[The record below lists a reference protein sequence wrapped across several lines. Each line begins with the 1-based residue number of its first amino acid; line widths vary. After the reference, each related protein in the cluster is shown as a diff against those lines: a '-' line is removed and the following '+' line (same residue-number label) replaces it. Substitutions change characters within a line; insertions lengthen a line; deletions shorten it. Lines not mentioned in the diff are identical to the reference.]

1 MGPVRVK
8 DHDVSY
14 NPGVSFVYILRCGNG
29 SLYTGIAKDLA
40 SRLRQ
45 HQAGRASRYTRAHL
59 PVALVWWRQVT
70 TWSDALRE
78 EQRIKR
84 LRRREKEMLLA
95 ANA

>member
-1 MGPVRVK
+1 
-8 DHDVSY
+8 
-14 NPGVSFVYILRCGNG
+14 
-29 SLYTGIAKDLA
+29 
-40 SRLRQ
+40 
-45 HQAGRASRYTRAHL
+45 
-59 PVALVWWRQVT
+59 VALVWWRQVT